1 MSRGQVLVLA
11 LMVASVL
18 VTAVA
23 VVHAKYRSRQLFL
36 EQQELAQ
43 QRDAVDIEWGRL
55 QLELGTW
62 GTHARVEREARSRL
76 HMRLPRPENVVV
88 LRH

>member
-1 MSRGQVLVLA
+1 MTRGQVLVLA
-11 LMVASVL
+11 LLVVSVL

-23 VVHAKYRSRQLFL
+23 VVHAKYRSRQLFVA
-36 EQQELAQ
+36 QQELAQ
-43 QRDAVDIEWGRL
+43 QRDGVDIEWGRL

-76 HMRLPRPENVVV
+76 DMRLPRPENVIV